1 MASLILYATQQLGI
15 VLAVGGQTIVLVAYL
30 LAMRDRVVDSTE
42 AQFARAVRTVL
53 VAGLF
58 LIILS
63 GVGVSAM
70 HYFAGELY
78 ILLSPAYLFKWIL
91 LGAVLLFTLGIGT
104 NLLPQ
109 WLGEALAG
117 GTWYAL
123 FFLHILAPDT
133 NWESLLILYG
143 GWLGAFALFWLALVF
158 GTRERAGTSSV
169 PKSAQPAAAKPVPPK
184 SQPIPDI
191 PSVKIETTAQPPLRP
206 LPGQHLPVPTAAK
219 PPVPPPPPPLGRS
232 PATGEAKPVPPS
244 PAPIKPPAPMEVPLM
259 QPKPLPPVGVP
270 ATAPAPVHIPM
281 QKPAE
286 KPMVPAVPPSTS
298 LGQVGTPAPTSLA
311 AAHSTPDLPAIRVM
325 PKGPPTV

>member
-1 MASLILYATQQLGI
+1 VIFGQEFASLILYATQQLGI

-30 LAMRDRVVDSTE
+30 LAMRDRVIDSTE

-58 LIILS
+58 LIIVS

-91 LGAVLLFTLGIGT
+91 LGGVLLFTLGIGT

-133 NWESLLILYG
+133 SWENLLILYG
-143 GWLGAFALFWLALVF
+143 GWLGAFALFWFALVF
-158 GTRERAGTSSV
+158 GTRGGA
-169 PKSAQPAAAKPVPPK
+169 APAAAKAAAPAPK
-184 SQPIPDI
+184 PAAAPKLSPIPDI
-191 PSVKIETTAQPPLRP
+191 PSVKIDTTAQPPLRP
-206 LPGQHLPVPTAAK
+206 LPGQPFMPNASKAA
-219 PPVPPPPPPLGRS
+219 PAMPPL
-232 PATGEAKPVPPS
+232 PKS
-244 PAPIKPPAPMEVPLM
+244 PAPPPAPPAPPKPLAPPPAPKPPAPMEVPLM
-259 QPKPLPPVGVP
+259 QPKPLPPVNAPVP
-270 ATAPAPVHIPM
+270 PPVHIPM

-286 KPMVPAVPPSTS
+286 KPPAPAAPA
-298 LGQVGTPAPTSLA
+298 LPGTPAPVSLA
-311 AAHSTPDLPAIRVM
+311 AAHSTPELPAIRVM
-325 PKGPPTV
+325 PKGPPAA